1 MSLRDS
7 DDLDGAS
14 SPTIEDEDEDGSRN
28 PSDSSSPAPAP
39 SVAAAPARRWRDVF
53 WLLVFVLHLLL
64 VGSALVLLGLNR
76 FRKADRLNI
85 DRFTNITIGGGAAA
99 APREAEVVAPPQR
112 EQGPSGE
119 LTETFWPFYGAAAGV
134 GAAIA
139 GAWLALLGRRAG
151 QMMKVSVHSLT
162 TYLAV
167 ISVLCFWGKHFFWGV
182 AFAVGA
188 LLQFLY
194 VMSVL
199 DRFPFTMLVLQKA
212 VKMVWGLPDVMR
224 VAYAF
229 ILIMLC
235 WMVLWSFGV
244 AGIVAL
250 SMHDSGRWWLLVV
263 FSVSLFW
270 TGAVLCN
277 TVHVIVSGMVF
288 LVLIHGGQRATSMPP
303 KPVLKSLQYAVTT
316 SFGSI
321 CYGSLF
327 TAAIR
332 TLRWEI
338 RGIRS
343 KIGNNE
349 CLLCCVDFLFH
360 LVETLVRFF
369 NKYAYVQIAVNGK
382 SFNRSARDAWEL
394 FQSTGIEALIA
405 YDCSGAVLLMGTILG
420 GLLTGTCT
428 GVWAWFKRSDKV
440 LMVGCTAAL
449 MGMILVGL
457 AVVVVESAVTSI
469 YICYAEDP
477 TLIQSW
483 DTEFFNQMSEALHQ
497 RLQYRSAR
505 AREGDPV
512 WAIKQSTISDLLGLS
527 LNFFFILPLMNSVGI
542 HVIEAP
548 VLHPVAEGLFNFVIG
563 WTFLFAPLLF
573 TDRRRD
579 RYKGSLDLLWGCQM
593 FLTNDLLPYIV

>member
-39 SVAAAPARRWRDVF
+39 RVAAAPARRWRDVF
-53 WLLVFVLHLLL
+53 WLLVFVLHLFL

-139 GAWLALLGRRAG
+139 GRGSRCWAAR
-151 QMMKVSVHSLT
+151 
-162 TYLAV
+162 
-167 ISVLCFWGKHFFWGV
+167 
-182 AFAVGA
+182 GA
-188 LLQFLY
+188 DDEGFLY

-288 LVLIHGGQRATSMPP
+288 LVLIHGGQRTTSMPP
-303 KPVLKSLQYAVTT
+303 KPVLKSLQ
-316 SFGSI
+316 
-321 CYGSLF
+321 
-327 TAAIR
+327 

-343 KIGNNE
+343 KLE
-349 CLLCCVDFLFH
+349 TTSVFCV
-360 LVETLVRFF
+360 V
-369 NKYAYVQIAVNGK
+369 
-382 SFNRSARDAWEL
+382 
-394 FQSTGIEALIA
+394 LIF
-405 YDCSGAVLLMGTILG
+405 C
-420 GLLTGTCT
+420 
-428 GVWAWFKRSDKV
+428 
-440 LMVGCTAAL
+440 
-449 MGMILVGL
+449 
-457 AVVVVESAVTSI
+457 
-469 YICYAEDP
+469 
-477 TLIQSW
+477 
-483 DTEFFNQMSEALHQ
+483 
-497 RLQYRSAR
+497 
-505 AREGDPV
+505 
-512 WAIKQSTISDLLGLS
+512 
-527 LNFFFILPLMNSVGI
+527 FIL
-542 HVIEAP
+542 
-548 VLHPVAEGLFNFVIG
+548 
-563 WTFLFAPLLF
+563 WKRWFASS
-573 TDRRRD
+573 TSMRMSR
-579 RYKGSLDLLWGCQM
+579 
-593 FLTNDLLPYIV
+593 